1 MVSTD
6 DGDKGRTD
14 MIEYQ
19 NLIENDPE
27 TLEWT

>member
-1 MVSTD
+1 MVSTN
-6 DGDKGRTD
+6 DGDKDRPD